1 MKAKMA
7 MEGRKRRG
15 GGKERCARGTVQLG
29 RRSYPDSEPAE
40 EGPAIISPARH
51 TVQDLRTGPVVA
63 SLL

>member
-29 RRSYPDSEPAE
+29 RRSYPDSEGQRWRDQRSSLQRGTPY
-40 EGPAIISPARH
+40 
-51 TVQDLRTGPVVA
+51 RT
-63 SLL
+63 